1 MILRQELLD
10 AAVSLWMNIIP
21 KEIMITNM
29 MPVPG
34 IEPGLRTMSLRDEPN
49 LTTARMPSPL

>member
-10 AAVSLWMNIIP
+10 AAVSLRMNIMP

-34 IEPGLRTMSLRDEPN
+34 IDLGSKRCH
-49 LTTARMPSPL
+49 